1 MHEPTL
7 NFANL
12 KSPDGSVWTP
22 EKLDRACTDK
32 VPDEN
37 TQAALSKL
45 IRGFEACVRLEDK
58 GSLAAFAKM
67 EARLSAG
74 GYREDDF
81 SETFDALQHMGG
93 QVEKFALY
101 KLDVDLACFRAFDRI
116 QMRTNLKKFWSMDE
130 VFTVEELL
138 EDTKLPF
145 QQKQGEEITV
155 TTVNYGTAAKFS
167 KFFIRDNTWA
177 DVPATLAKVPRYR
190 IEHLTDQM
198 WAAIFLATN
207 YGRSSSATPGTPY
220 ETGIDGDD
228 TAAEKRDKRMI
239 ALNDAYIDMVRTQVP
254 LVRTDGT
261 KVKVHGKI
269 KYFAPFWQPSGEVLI
284 FTSIERK
291 ATIDNDLAYF
301 ANPDNAGAEN
311 PPIAR
316 YRVIGTTKGDASD
329 ATYDD
334 CIMIPPKGTHK
345 YLPYTNIARGKDQS
359 AMTFSTE
366 YAFDWSHG
374 LAHFGNIA
382 AEKVFSGRIIQ
393 WLTTVKP

>member
-7 NFANL
+7 NFGKL
-12 KSPDGSVWTP
+12 KAPDGTLWTP
-22 EKLDRACTDK
+22 QKLDAACTDK
-32 VPDEN
+32 APDEN
-37 TQAALSKL
+37 TQAAIAKL
-45 IRGFEACVRLEDK
+45 MRGFDKAVRLEDD
-58 GSLAAFAKM
+58 GSIKKLDEM
-67 EARLSAG
+67 LARLSAG

-101 KLDVDLACFRAFDRI
+101 KLDVDLACFQAFDQI
-116 QMRTNLKKFWSMDE
+116 KMRTNLKKFYSMDE

-155 TTVNYGTAAKFS
+155 STVNYGTAAKFS

-177 DVPATLAKVPRYR
+177 DVPATLAKVPKFRL
-190 IEHLTDQM
+190 EHLTDQM
-198 WAAIFLATN
+198 WAAIFLVTN
-207 YGRSSSATPGTPY
+207 YGRQSSITPGTPY
-220 ETGIDGDD
+220 LTGIDSGD
-228 TAAEKRDKRMI
+228 TTNALKRDKRMI
-239 ALNDAYIDMVRTQVP
+239 ALNAAYMDMVRTQAP

-261 KVKVHGKI
+261 VIKVQGAT
-269 KYFAPFWQPSGEVLI
+269 KYFTPFWQPSGEVLI
-284 FTSIERK
+284 FTSPERK
-291 ATIDNDLAYF
+291 ATIEGDLAYF
-301 ANPDNAGAEN
+301 KNPDNLGADN
-311 PPIAR
+311 FPVAR
-316 YRVIGTTKGDASD
+316 FKVIGTTKALS
-329 ATYDD
+329 TYDD

-382 AEKVFSGRIIQ
+382 AKKVFSGRVIKY
-393 WLTTVKP
+393 LTTVA